1 MVRRL
6 QGMEMLVN
14 LINLAYSAVKL
25 LPYVDANFS
34 SYQTQSTQEFRFL
47 LSEQIREQIIFT
59 NFTQSLENG
68 IKTKAILTLF
78 KQKVFG
84 FHSHTQ
90 NL

>member
-1 MVRRL
+1 MVRH
-6 QGMEMLVN
+6 QKGIEMLVN
-14 LINLAYSAVKL
+14 LINLVYSATKL
-25 LPYVDANFS
+25 LPYVDTNFS
-34 SYQTQSTQEFRFL
+34 SCQTQNTQEFRFF

-59 NFTQSLENG
+59 NFAQSLENG
-68 IKTKAILTLF
+68 IKTKAILTLL